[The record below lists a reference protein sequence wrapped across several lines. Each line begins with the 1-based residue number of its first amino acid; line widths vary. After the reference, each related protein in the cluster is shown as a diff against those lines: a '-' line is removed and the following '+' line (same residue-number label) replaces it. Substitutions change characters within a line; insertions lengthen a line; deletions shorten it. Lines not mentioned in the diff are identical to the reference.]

1 MTISYQ
7 VVKKY
12 LFDDYEEVVS
22 HPYREWTLEE
32 AIELAKDLQKDE
44 KDPDA
49 YYHIIV
55 IGWDESW

>member
-1 MTISYQ
+1 MKISYQ
-7 VVKKY
+7 VEKKY
-12 LFDDYEEVVS
+12 LFDEYEELVS
-22 HPYREWTLEE
+22 SSFREWTLEE

-49 YYHIIV
+49 YYDIIV

>member
-1 MTISYQ
+1 MKISYQ

-12 LFDDYEEVVS
+12 LFDDYEELVS
-22 HPYREWTLEE
+22 SPFRELTLEE

-49 YYHIIV
+49 YYNIIV
-55 IGWDESW
+55 IGWDE

>member
-1 MTISYQ
+1 MKISYQ

-12 LFDDYEEVVS
+12 LFSDYEELVS
-22 HPYREWTLEE
+22 SPFRELTLEE

-49 YYHIIV
+49 YYNIIV
-55 IGWDESW
+55 IGWDE

>member
-12 LFDDYEEVVS
+12 LFDDYEELVS
-22 HPYREWTLEE
+22 HSFREWTLEE

-44 KDPDA
+44 KIQT
-49 YYHIIV
+49 HII
-55 IGWDESW
+55 ILL

>member
-12 LFDDYEEVVS
+12 LFSEYEELVS
-22 HPYREWTLEE
+22 SSFREWTLEE
-32 AIELAKDLQKDE
+32 AIELAKDSQKDE
-44 KDPDA
+44 KDTDV
-49 YYHIIV
+49 YYHIIA

>member
-7 VVKKY
+7 VVQKY

-22 HPYREWTLEE
+22 NPFRECTLEE

-49 YYHIIV
+49 YYHIMV
-55 IGWDESW
+55 IGWDE

>member
-1 MTISYQ
+1 MKISYQ
-7 VVKKY
+7 VIKKY
-12 LFDDYEEVVS
+12 LFSGYEELVS
-22 HPYREWTLEE
+22 SSFREWTLEE
-32 AIELAKDLQKDE
+32 AIELVKDSQKDE

>member
-1 MTISYQ
+1 MKISYQ

-12 LFDDYEEVVS
+12 LFSDYEELVS
-22 HPYREWTLEE
+22 SSFREWTLEE
-32 AIELAKDLQKDE
+32 AIELAKDSQKDE

-49 YYHIIV
+49 YYDIIV

>member
-1 MTISYQ
+1 MKISYQ
-7 VVKKY
+7 VEKKY
-12 LFDDYEEVVS
+12 LYSDYEELVS
-22 HPYREWTLEE
+22 SSCREWTLEE

-49 YYHIIV
+49 YYNIIV